1 MSPDSHHLPL
11 PQVGLTWGIRR
22 SFIRYIS
29 GLPDGAHA
37 TFDGAYLGD
46 GSYFTFPG
54 AARTADQQSDL
65 AFCGVVRIAGHGGM
79 LDVLIADP
87 RIEHHSGDPVLT
99 IVDPGHWPERNHRLV
114 LARLTPIDDAT
125 SITGSSPERRWS
137 AVLTE
142 PGSVVFGGNYLSGTD
157 LDPVIVR

>member
-1 MSPDSHHLPL
+1 MSPDPHDLPL

-54 AARTADQQSDL
+54 ADRTADRHSEL
-65 AFCGVVRIAGHGGM
+65 AFCGIVRIAGHGGM

-87 RIEHHSGDPVLT
+87 GIEHNSGDPVLT
-99 IVDPGHWPERNHRLV
+99 IVDPAHWPKRNHRLV
-114 LARLTPIDDAT
+114 LARLTPMDDAAST
-125 SITGSSPERRWS
+125 TGSSSERRWS

-142 PGSVVFGGNYLSGTD
+142 PGSAVFGGNYPSGTD